1 MKLDRRH
8 DRRVLN
14 ADELR
19 AVIRA
24 AEASDSVQGVR
35 PVVLVV
41 DDDHGVRESFR
52 LILEDR
58 YEVLEAADGRQALER
73 LRASPVDL
81 VLLDIRL
88 PEMDGIEVLER
99 MKAVDDGVEVI
110 LVTAVKTV
118 RIAVDA
124 MKLGAFDYLTKPFD
138 EDELLSLI
146 RRALE
151 KRSLEREVAF
161 LRSELARQHDFDEL
175 VGQHPEMQKLYRL
188 ISQVARTT
196 TTVVI
201 TGESGTGKELI
212 ARAIHR
218 QGPRRDKP
226 FVAVNPAALSDSLVE
241 SELFGHEKGAFT
253 GAYQRK
259 LGRFELA
266 QGGTLFLDEIS
277 SLKPELQAKLLRV
290 LQEREVERVGGTR
303 PVRIDARIIVATN
316 VDLRQAVADG
326 KFREDLYYRLNVVPV
341 AVPPLR
347 DRRDDVP
354 LLVAHFVRRYTQAF
368 NKRLEGLT
376 PEALKALHDYPWPGN
391 VRELQNVIERVVAL
405 VDGPV
410 VGLNDIPLDLL
421 LPDSRARVRDTA
433 MLPLKQAT
441 DEFERQIVTRVLERV
456 HWNRSEAARILGL
469 HRNSLQL
476 MLARWGLTGS
486 GVDD

>member
-1 MKLDRRH
+1 MAL
-8 DRRVLN
+8 
-14 ADELR
+14 
-19 AVIRA
+19 RA
-24 AEASDSVQGVR
+24 AEASDASHGVR
-35 PVVLVV
+35 PVILVV
-41 DDDHGVRESFR
+41 DDDSGVRESFR

-58 YEVLEAADGRQALER
+58 YDLLEAVDGKQALDR
-73 LRASPVDL
+73 LRTSPIDL

-99 MKAVDDGVEVI
+99 MKSVDDGVEVI

-118 RIAVDA
+118 RTAVDA

-138 EDELLSLI
+138 EDELLTII

-201 TGESGTGKELI
+201 TGESGTGKELV

-218 QGPRRDKP
+218 QSPRRDKP
-226 FVAVNPAALSDSLVE
+226 FVAVNPAALSDTLVE

-303 PVRIDARIIVATN
+303 PVRIDACIVAASN
-316 VDLRQAVADG
+316 VDLRQAVEREA
-326 KFREDLYYRLNVVPV
+326 FRADLYYRLNVVPIT
-341 AVPPLR
+341 VPPLR
-347 DRRDDVP
+347 ERRSDVP
-354 LLVAHFVRRYTQAF
+354 LLVERFIQRYTTELG
-368 NKRLEGLT
+368 KRIAGPT
-376 PEALKALHDYPWPGN
+376 PESLAALQEY
-391 VRELQNVIERVVAL
+391 
-405 VDGPV
+405 
-410 VGLNDIPLDLL
+410 
-421 LPDSRARVRDTA
+421 
-433 MLPLKQAT
+433 
-441 DEFERQIVTRVLERV
+441 
-456 HWNRSEAARILGL
+456 
-469 HRNSLQL
+469 
-476 MLARWGLTGS
+476 
-486 GVDD
+486 